1 MQVTKIIYILPVE
14 TGKMTGLT
22 KSNCNYSKFVQYSLL
37 GKLAGRAIY
46 FADVFRFKNNLM
58 VNFLDP
64 VSHNLMDYE
73 IP

>member
-1 MQVTKIIYILPVE
+1 
-14 TGKMTGLT
+14 MTRLT

-46 FADVFRFKNNLM
+46 FADVFLCFKNNLM